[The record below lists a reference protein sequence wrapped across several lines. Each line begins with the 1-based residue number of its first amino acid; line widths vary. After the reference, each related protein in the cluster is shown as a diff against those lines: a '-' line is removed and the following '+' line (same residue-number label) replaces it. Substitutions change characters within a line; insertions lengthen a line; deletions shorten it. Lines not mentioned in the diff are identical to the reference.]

1 MPPEHTPAE
10 VVATVEVVD
19 VLSVTSRLSFRA
31 AADTVMGLVETAFA
45 TEATSEATLTWMIW
59 EATPT
64 ATEGVE
70 AGGNAAMA
78 AKSNP

>member
-1 MPPEHTPAE
+1 VPPEHTLEAVGE
-10 VVATVEVVD
+10 TVVSVV
-19 VLSVTSRLSFRA
+19 LRLSFRA
-31 AADTVMGLVETAFA
+31 AADTVMGLVEIAFA
-45 TEATSEATLTWMIW
+45 TEATSDATLTWMIW

-78 AKSNP
+78 AKSKP